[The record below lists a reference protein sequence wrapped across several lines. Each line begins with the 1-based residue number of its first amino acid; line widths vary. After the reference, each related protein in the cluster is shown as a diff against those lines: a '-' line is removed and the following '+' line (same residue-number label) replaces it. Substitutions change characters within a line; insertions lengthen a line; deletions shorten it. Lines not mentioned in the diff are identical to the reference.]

1 MTASSPKLKIL
12 CIFVEPAPY
21 ILDLIRV
28 IRQRHPELELRV
40 LFFSA
45 AVSQAWNTSL
55 DGECM
60 EILPISR
67 LAAAWQIFRDI
78 RRGQFAWLHLAG
90 WGHPLL
96 MWALLVGGIF
106 RRRISMESDTQ
117 LAAQQSGWK
126 EQIKSLLYPRLFQ
139 LVELLFPGG
148 SRQRAFFEFYGV
160 PKTRIRIAQMT
171 VDVSAIF
178 KITEAFKEKRAAT
191 RISMG
196 LTSDAVVFVY
206 VGRLE
211 DYKGVDL
218 VIDAFKAVDDINCR
232 LLIVGDG
239 GMRAKVQQAATDEP
253 RIFYLGRKDFTGVI
267 EAFAISDVAVVPS
280 TFEPWGLVVN
290 EAMAVGLPVIAS
302 DRVGCVDDLV
312 LDQQTGI
319 VFPSGELNQ
328 LIDAMASI
336 ATNSQLRVAMG
347 RAGHE
352 LISGWRLED
361 AAQIMATAWHNGVC
375 K

>member
-1 MTASSPKLKIL
+1 MKIL
-12 CIFVEPAPY
+12 MLYIEPAPY

-40 LFFSA
+40 LFISV

-55 DGECM
+55 DDEGM
-60 EILPISR
+60 AILPISHM
-67 LAAAWQIFRDI
+67 AAAWHILSEI
-78 RRGQFAWLHLAG
+78 RQGDFAWLHLAG

-96 MWALLVGGIF
+96 MWSLLVGGVF

-117 LAAQQSGWK
+117 LASEQSGWK
-126 EQIKSLLYPRLFQ
+126 EQVKSLLYPRIFQ
-139 LVELLFPGG
+139 LAKQFFPGG
-148 SRQRAFFEFYGV
+148 SRQHTFFEFYDV
-160 PKTRIRIAQMT
+160 PPKKIRKAQMT
-171 VDVSAIF
+171 VDVSTIF
-178 KITEAFKEKRAAT
+178 EITEGFKGRRAAN
-191 RISMG
+191 RLAMG
-196 LTSDAVVFVY
+196 LPHDAVVFVY

-211 DYKGVDL
+211 SYKGVDL

-239 GMRAKVQQAATDEP
+239 GMRAKVQQAAADEP
-253 RIFYLGRKDFTGVI
+253 RVFYLGRKDFSGVI

-302 DRVGCVDDLV
+302 DSVGCVDDLV
-312 LDQQTGI
+312 LDQHTGI
-319 VFPSGELNQ
+319 VFSSGELNQ

-336 ATNSQLRVAMG
+336 ATNSELRVAMG
-347 RAGHE
+347 REGHK

>member
-1 MTASSPKLKIL
+1 MKIL
-12 CIFVEPAPY
+12 MLYIEPAPY

-40 LFFSA
+40 LFISVE
-45 AVSQAWNTSL
+45 VSQAWNTSL
-55 DGECM
+55 DDECM
-60 EILPISR
+60 EILPIGR
-67 LAAAWQIFRDI
+67 LAAAWHILGEI
-78 RRGQFAWLHLAG
+78 RQGDFAWLHLAG

-96 MWALLVGGIF
+96 MWSLLVGGAF

-117 LAAQQSGWK
+117 LATEQGGWK
-126 EQIKSLLYPRLFQ
+126 EPIKLLLYPRLFQ
-139 LVELLFPGG
+139 VPKQFFPGG
-148 SRQRAFFEFYGV
+148 SRQHTFFEFYDV
-160 PKTRIRIAQMT
+160 PPKKIRTAQMT
-171 VDVSAIF
+171 VDVTTIF
-178 KITEAFKEKRAAT
+178 EITEGFKEKRAAT

-239 GMRAKVQQAATDEP
+239 GMRAKVQQAAADEP
-253 RIFYLGRKDFTGVI
+253 RIFYLGRKDFSGVI

-280 TFEPWGLVVN
+280 RREPWGLVVN

-302 DRVGCVDDLV
+302 DSVGCVDDLV
-312 LDQQTGI
+312 LDQHTGI
-319 VFPSGELNQ
+319 VFPSGELSQ
-328 LIDAMASI
+328 LINAMASVAI
-336 ATNSQLRVAMG
+336 DSELRAKMG
-347 RAGHE
+347 RAGRE
-352 LISGWRLED
+352 LISDWRLED
-361 AAQIMATAWHNGVC
+361 EAQIMVTAWQNGAC

>member
-1 MTASSPKLKIL
+1 MKVLIL
-12 CIFVEPAPY
+12 YIEPAPY

-28 IRQRHPELELRV
+28 IRQRHPELELGV
-40 LFFSA
+40 LFISGS
-45 AVSQAWNTSL
+45 VSQAWNTSL

-60 EILPISR
+60 ELLPVSR
-67 LAAAWQIFRDI
+67 LAAARRILSDI
-78 RRGQFAWLHLAG
+78 KRGDFDWLHLAG

-96 MWALLVGGIF
+96 MWALLTGGIF

-139 LVELLFPGG
+139 LAELLFPAGT
-148 SRQRAFFEFYGV
+148 RQRTFFEFYGV
-160 PKTRIRIAQMT
+160 PQTRIRTAQMT

-178 KITEAFKEKRAAT
+178 EITEAFKEKRAAT
-191 RISMG
+191 RATIG
-196 LTSDAVVFVY
+196 LPSDAVVFVY

-211 DYKGVDL
+211 DYKGLDL
-218 VIDAFKAVDDINCR
+218 LLKAFKTVDGTNRR

-239 GMRAKVQQAATDEP
+239 SMRAEVQRAATDEP
-253 RIFYLGRKDFTGVI
+253 HILYLGRKDFSGVI
-267 EAFAISDVAVVPS
+267 ESLVVSDVALVPS

-290 EAMAVGLPVIAS
+290 EAMAAGLPIIAS

-312 LDQQTGI
+312 LDRRTGI

-328 LIDAMASI
+328 LVNAMALV
-336 ATNSQLRVAMG
+336 ATDSVLRTEMG
-347 RAGHE
+347 RAGRE

-361 AAQIMATAWHNGVC
+361 EAQIMANAWRNGARN
-375 K
+375 